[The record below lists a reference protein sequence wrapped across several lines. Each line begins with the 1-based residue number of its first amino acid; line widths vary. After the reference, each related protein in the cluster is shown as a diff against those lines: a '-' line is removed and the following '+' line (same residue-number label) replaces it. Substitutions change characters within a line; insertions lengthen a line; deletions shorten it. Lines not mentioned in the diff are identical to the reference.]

1 MYRNVRLMLD
11 WNSMLTISATLKS
24 ATVDI
29 LVFPKVSNLQRSCFF
44 KKNTIIKK
52 RGKKRT
58 LS

>member
-1 MYRNVRLMLD
+1 MLD

-29 LVFPKVSNLQRSCFF
+29 LVFPKVSNLQRSHLK